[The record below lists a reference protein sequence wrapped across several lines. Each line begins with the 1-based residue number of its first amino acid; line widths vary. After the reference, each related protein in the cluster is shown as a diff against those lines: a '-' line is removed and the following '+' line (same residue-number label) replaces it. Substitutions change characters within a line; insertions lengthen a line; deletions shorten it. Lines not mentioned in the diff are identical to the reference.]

1 MNSSKKEENNVE
13 VTEIKNKLNT
23 KIMKYEIKNNPKEL
37 TIEYQRVL
45 DKLDFQRSTDESIIL
60 KREYEN
66 KILQLAPEYSNI
78 HIISQ
83 YISIREKSKELL
95 EEFEYRLDEIFHR
108 YSLTW
113 EYFDED
119 KHYAFYHDY
128 VYPNEFIFDV
138 NQHII
143 LSQFQCFVAKYLN
156 GWCGNMVRYYSE

>member
-13 VTEIKNKLNT
+13 VTEMKNKLNS
-23 KIMKYEIKNNPKEL
+23 KIMNYEVKNNPKEL

-45 DKLDFQRSTDESIIL
+45 EKINFQRRTDESHFL
-60 KREYEN
+60 KSEYEN
-66 KILQLAPEYSNI
+66 KILKLVPEYLNI

-83 YISIREKSKELL
+83 YVSIREKSKELL
-95 EEFEYRLDEIFHR
+95 KEFESRLDEITHR
-108 YSLTW
+108 YPLTW

-119 KHYAFYHDY
+119 KHFVFYHDY

-143 LSQFQCFVAKYLN
+143 LSQFECFVAKYLN